1 MVFVARQFRF
11 EFPRVP
17 VVMGILNVTPDSFS
31 DGGQFLDVERAVAR
45 AEEMVSEGAEL
56 IDVGGES
63 TRPGAVPLG
72 ESEELRRVLPVVRR
86 LCSRVAVAV
95 SVDTR
100 KAAVARAVLDVGASI
115 INDIEATRLNPEMW
129 RVVAESGAGYCAMHM
144 QGTPETMQINPVYE
158 DVVSE
163 IGSFFED
170 RLGRLSAVGVR
181 SERVLLDPGIGFGK
195 TLEQTLALLQGL
207 PQLCRAGRPI
217 LLGISR
223 KSFMGKA
230 LGIKLENRLPA
241 ALACS
246 LWAAA
251 RGVSFF
257 RTHDVAATVQALRLH
272 ALLGDQLR

>member
-1 MVFVARQFRF
+1 MDFVARQFRF

-45 AEEMVSEGAEL
+45 AEEMVAEGAEL

-63 TRPGAVPLG
+63 TRPGAVPLS

-86 LCSRVAVAV
+86 LCSRIAVAV

-100 KAAVARAVLDVGASI
+100 KAAVARAVLDVGASM

-129 RVVAESGAGYCAMHM
+129 RVVAEFGAGYCAMHM

-170 RLGRLSAVGVR
+170 RLDRLSEVGVR

-195 TLEQTLALLQGL
+195 TLEQTLALLRGI
-207 PQLCRAGRPI
+207 PQFSRSGRPI

-241 ALACS
+241 TLACS

>member
-100 KAAVARAVLDVGASI
+100 KAAVARAVLDVGASM

-129 RVVAESGAGYCAMHM
+129 RVVADSGAGYCAMHM

-272 ALLGDQLR
+272 ALLGDQIR

>member
-1 MVFVARQFRF
+1 
-11 EFPRVP
+11 
-17 VVMGILNVTPDSFS
+17 MGILNVTPDSFS

-45 AEEMVSEGAEL
+45 AEEMVAEGAEL

-63 TRPGAVPLG
+63 TRPGAVPLS

-86 LCSRVAVAV
+86 LCSRIAVAV

-100 KAAVARAVLDVGASI
+100 KAAVARAVLDAGASM

-129 RVVAESGAGYCAMHM
+129 RVVAEFGAGYCAMHM

-170 RLGRLSAVGVR
+170 RLDRLSEVGVR

-195 TLEQTLALLQGL
+195 TLEQTLALLRGI
-207 PQLCRAGRPI
+207 PQFSRSGRPI

-241 ALACS
+241 TLACS

>member
-72 ESEELRRVLPVVRR
+72 ESEELCRVLPVVRR

-100 KAAVARAVLDVGASI
+100 KAAVARAVLDVGASM

>member
-1 MVFVARQFRF
+1 M
-11 EFPRVP
+11 
-17 VVMGILNVTPDSFS
+17 
-31 DGGQFLDVERAVAR
+31 
-45 AEEMVSEGAEL
+45 
-56 IDVGGES
+56 
-63 TRPGAVPLG
+63 
-72 ESEELRRVLPVVRR
+72 
-86 LCSRVAVAV
+86 
-95 SVDTR
+95 
-100 KAAVARAVLDVGASI
+100 
-115 INDIEATRLNPEMW
+115 
-129 RVVAESGAGYCAMHM
+129 
-144 QGTPETMQINPVYE
+144 
-158 DVVSE
+158 
-163 IGSFFED
+163 
-170 RLGRLSAVGVR
+170 
-181 SERVLLDPGIGFGK
+181 LLDPGIGFGK

>member
-72 ESEELRRVLPVVRR
+72 ESEELYRVLPVVRR

-100 KAAVARAVLDVGASI
+100 KAAVARAVLDVGASM

>member
-100 KAAVARAVLDVGASI
+100 KAAVARAVLDVGASM

>member
-100 KAAVARAVLDVGASI
+100 KAAVARAVLDVGASM

-272 ALLGDQLR
+272 ALLGDHLR